1 MGSVCYPAK
10 IRSILLQKERLS
22 YLIQAITM
30 PASSAMKAHLD
41 CQDLNIT
48 KAVMRDLAEEVTGK
62 RELPGFSRSVISD
75 QEITCC
81 LYPLHKLIMNGSCE
95 FGKEKNLLLLI
106 TLLIQKYAQP
116 FECSIPEC
124 RKKIEKACS
133 FMEQNYGARIYL
145 EQICRYAG
153 LSKSTLLWSFTKSKG
168 VLLTVIRKIF
178 RLGRLKVVGARSSPV
193 EAALQ
198 TGFADQSHFTSYFNR
213 FIGLAPGVYQEIFCL
228 LRNRMVRFSV
238 HSQKVAISFHSLEKR
253 EISADITSKGL
264 RD

>member
-10 IRSILLQKERLS
+10 IRSIPLQKERLS
-22 YLIQAITM
+22 CLIQAITM
-30 PASSAMKAHLD
+30 PASSAMKTHLD
-41 CQDLNIT
+41 CQGLNIT

-81 LYPLHKLIMNGSCE
+81 LYSLHKLIMNGSCE

-153 LSKSTLLWSFTKSKG
+153 LSKSTLLWSFTKSRGG

-178 RLGRLKVVGARSSPV
+178 
-193 EAALQ
+193 
-198 TGFADQSHFTSYFNR
+198 
-213 FIGLAPGVYQEIFCL
+213 
-228 LRNRMVRFSV
+228 
-238 HSQKVAISFHSLEKR
+238 
-253 EISADITSKGL
+253 
-264 RD
+264 